1 MCGYTISLRRRDM
14 RKEFDNL
21 STTEIEHLIREWVH
35 DQRDREII
43 SRRLLDGIGLE
54 KLGEEFDLSVTQ
66 IKTIVYRS
74 QDKILTHI

>member
-1 MCGYTISLRRRDM
+1 M

-43 SRRLLDGIGLE
+43 SRRLLDGIVLE
-54 KLGEEFDLSVTQ
+54 RLAEEFDLSVTQ

-74 QDKILTHI
+74 QDKILAHI